1 MPLYNCEINLILT
14 WSSPCVI
21 TNSIGTETLAIID
34 TKLYVTVLTLIN
46 SRYSAKLL
54 QLLKSDFKRTVN
66 WNKYQSKVLMER
78 QNQNL
83 DYLVDPSFQRVD
95 RLFVLSFEDNAHRT
109 RDTGYFLPKV
119 EVKDQR

>member
-1 MPLYNCEINLILT
+1 M
-14 WSSPCVI
+14 
-21 TNSIGTETLAIID
+21 
-34 TKLYVTVLTLIN
+34 
-46 SRYSAKLL
+46 
-54 QLLKSDFKRTVN
+54 KSDFKRTVN